1 MIQSVRKFTPLALTF
16 LVSMAG
22 TAFAGD
28 NEGATF
34 SITEV
39 RLGFGTA
46 GVASPSPESIS
57 GVGPNAVVEIDV
69 AAANWVSVKQV
80 NVNIDVSA
88 GADFPIL
95 SVSLGPEMPTSAAFP
110 PGDWTVPAGG
120 QLKGDSFRIGWALL
134 QEDLD
139 GALTGTAT
147 FTLILLTGADF
158 TTETEGSITIST
170 VSLGPSS
177 DDRDVITVNETVVV
191 NPAAPPVHR
200 AEPQRRGSH

>member
-80 NVNIDVSA
+80 NVNIGCLRRGGLPD
-88 GADFPIL
+88 P
-95 SVSLGPEMPTSAAFP
+95 LG
-110 PGDWTVPAGG
+110 
-120 QLKGDSFRIGWALL
+120 
-134 QEDLD
+134 
-139 GALTGTAT
+139 LTGSRDADVCC
-147 FTLILLTGADF
+147 FSPRRLDRTG
-158 TTETEGSITIST
+158 
-170 VSLGPSS
+170 
-177 DDRDVITVNETVVV
+177 
-191 NPAAPPVHR
+191 
-200 AEPQRRGSH
+200 RRSAQGR